1 MKIGIKQ
8 SFPCEFGV
16 SLEILQTL
24 SKLGQ
29 LFWDFLCYKKT
40 KTKWVWRISKL
51 SPNSLQTQKNMRAK
65 TFLPFDGLAARIFFL
80 KKTCARIFFWVWRE
94 FGDSPNPVLMLIK
107 EKTWKLTSSKHF
119 PVSSKLFPN
128 SYVQY
133 LFFFF
138 EKERSELEYSPN
150 SFETHLSLEHQH
162 TKNRMFFVVRSWN
175 FQSFA
180 ASLECSKLTPNSN
193 VFGLFLLFF
202 LCSFFWWERSEF
214 QTSTHTKR
222 KHVFHVA
229 QNISIFFCGRK
240 VKFSKFG
247 CELRVWIQV
256 HSKIT

>member
-1 MKIGIKQ
+1 M
-8 SFPCEFGV
+8 
-16 SLEILQTL
+16 SLENLQTL
-24 SKLGQ
+24 SKLKKICVQ
-29 LFWDFLCYKKT
+29 KLFCLFY
-40 KTKWVWRISKL
+40 
-51 SPNSLQTQKNMRAK
+51 
-65 TFLPFDGLAARIFFL
+65 GLAARIFFV

-133 LFFFF
+133 LLFFFF

-162 TKNRMFFVVRSWN
+162 TKNRMFFCGQKLKLSKFCCEFGV
-175 FQSFA
+175 
-180 ASLECSKLTPNSN
+180 SLEILQTHSKLKCFRFVLAIFSLLIFLVGKEWVSN
-193 VFGLFLLFF
+193 INT
-202 LCSFFWWERSEF
+202 
-214 QTSTHTKR
+214 QK
-222 KHVFHVA
+222 KNVFHVA